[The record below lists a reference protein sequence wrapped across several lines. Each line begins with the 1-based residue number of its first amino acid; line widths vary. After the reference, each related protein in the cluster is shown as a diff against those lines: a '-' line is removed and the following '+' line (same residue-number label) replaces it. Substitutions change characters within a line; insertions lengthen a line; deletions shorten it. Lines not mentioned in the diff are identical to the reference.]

1 MAREGLSGR
10 ELAAWRT
17 SIQMLETLR
26 SRLEQQL
33 QADSGLSMADYT
45 VLSQL
50 SEAPGGRMRL
60 FELGQAASWEKS
72 RLHHQLTRMAKRGLI
87 DREPCGPRGIEAAI
101 TAHGFAVIREAAP
114 AHARAVRALFVDRLD
129 PAELDQFAE
138 LAGTI
143 LRGLDTDQ

>member
-1 MAREGLSGR
+1 MANKGLNER

-17 SIQMLETLR
+17 SIRMMELLR
-26 SRLEQQL
+26 GRLEQQL
-33 QADSGLSMADYT
+33 QANCSLSLADYS
-45 VLSQL
+45 VLTTL

-60 FELGQAASWEKS
+60 YELGQAVNWEKS

-87 DREPCGPRGIEAAI
+87 DREPCGSRGIEAAI

-114 AHARAVRALFVDRLD
+114 GHARAVRQLFVDRLA
-129 PAELDQFAE
+129 PEELDQFAE

-143 LRGLDTDQ
+143 LSDLEAEQ